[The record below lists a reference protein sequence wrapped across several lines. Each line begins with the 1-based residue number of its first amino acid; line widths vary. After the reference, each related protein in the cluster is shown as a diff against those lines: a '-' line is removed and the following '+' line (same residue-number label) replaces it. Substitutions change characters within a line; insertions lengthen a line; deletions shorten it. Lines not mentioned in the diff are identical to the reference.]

1 MAAGVAACFG
11 WMVWMVAGIGGRGYS
26 GVNFGSRILR
36 VRGYMEM
43 HSMCNLVDVQMMHGI
58 YIK

>member
-1 MAAGVAACFG
+1 MD
-11 WMVWMVAGIGGRGYS
+11 
-26 GVNFGSRILR
+26 RIHS